1 MTHKPWDLSYMKLM
15 LSNLEDFM
23 DALGDMQASPLKL
36 LLWLGSLHSVNG
48 SHLKTT
54 QAALAEKYGLNPKT
68 MSNMI
73 SNLRK
78 KGFLLTGKE
87 QGVPILVINPLYI
100 QFGDLKSY
108 RHQEQL
114 WHRLEAK
121 TPNFKKQERQ
131 AVAELL
137 ENG

>member
-1 MTHKPWDLSYMKLM
+1 MAHRPWDLSYMKFM
-15 LSNLEDFM
+15 LSNLEEFM
-23 DALGDMQASPLKL
+23 EAMDDMQSSHLKL

-54 QAALAEKYGLNPKT
+54 QTALSQKYGVSPKR

-73 SNLRK
+73 STLRR

-87 QGVPILVINPLYI
+87 QGVPILVINPIYL

-108 RHQEQL
+108 RCQEQL
-114 WHRLEAK
+114 WHRLETK
-121 TPNFKKQERQ
+121 TPESQKKDNQ
-131 AVAELL
+131 ALAELL
-137 ENG
+137 GND